1 MTFSSQKQRLS
12 AMYICYD
19 IQEWGCIDD
28 ILQDNIKQLQN
39 GILFQLNA
47 VMKTFTNEEIDR
59 AHEFLINGNQD
70 LDSINEI
77 VKTINF
83 LSKDER
89 LQEVQTVKKFATAI
103 SERTT
108 KIINKTIKKIK
119 SLLQKMQLKIKEYD
133 FYRFGSSKV
142 DVKDDDQHD

>member
-108 KIINKTIKKIK
+108 KIINKKNKKFVI
-119 SLLQKMQLKIKEYD
+119 ENATE
-133 FYRFGSSKV
+133 
-142 DVKDDDQHD
+142 DQRI

>member
-1 MTFSSQKQRLS
+1 
-12 AMYICYD
+12 MYICYD